1 MDCLSQEFTAAFS
14 GRLFSCLDAVCGA
27 VRDVGYVCFL
37 LCTVPCLW
45 LFRYLSSPSVY
56 SCGACPLYLGYTFR
70 CTHSSLLRASGLC
83 HCLVLGT
90 EITTVLFAQPETRQ
104 NEKHFSLLLS
114 QSGFVS
120 PDKYPKIPFQ

>member
-27 VRDVGYVCFL
+27 VRDVGYVYFL

-83 HCLVLGT
+83 HWH
-90 EITTVLFAQPETRQ
+90 I
-104 NEKHFSLLLS
+104 LS
-114 QSGFVS
+114 S
-120 PDKYPKIPFQ
+120 PGHEDNNRAVCPARDQTK